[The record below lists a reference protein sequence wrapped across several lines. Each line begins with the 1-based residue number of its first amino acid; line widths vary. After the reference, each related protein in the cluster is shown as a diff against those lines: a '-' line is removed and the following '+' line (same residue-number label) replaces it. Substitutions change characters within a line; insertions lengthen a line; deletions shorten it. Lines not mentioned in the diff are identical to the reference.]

1 MSATLK
7 NGAGIL
13 DVLAEM
19 TLEEKAT
26 LVTGGSSFG
35 TAPIERL
42 GVPAADVYKRQ
53 ALRR

>member
-13 DVLAEM
+13 NVLAEM

-26 LVTGGSSFG
+26 LVTMPHGHAIVSS
-35 TAPIERL
+35 RM
-42 GVPAADVYKRQ
+42 
-53 ALRR
+53 